1 MKRMVS
7 SARIDRARVVPV
19 WVLFPLLRKMLS
31 EGDEDE
37 GPYGPFS
44 CSCIVLKYGWQ
55 KPDL

>member
-1 MKRMVS
+1 MDSMKRMVS

-37 GPYGPFS
+37 GP
-44 CSCIVLKYGWQ
+44 
-55 KPDL
+55 